1 MGILQK
7 THESEGMK
15 VYAAFKRGWDILG
28 ALVLMILL
36 LPLLIGVIALL
47 KAAPEHRALFRQ
59 WRAGRFG
66 RPFVIYKFRT
76 MRADTPPD
84 VAFRDLPDADRL
96 ITPIGRWLRRT
107 SIDELPQLWNIV
119 KGDMSF
125 IGPRPVVLTET
136 ALLRERARLGADAC
150 RPGLTGLSQV
160 KGRAT
165 LGWREKA
172 WYDALYCRYQSAR
185 LDGWILLQTVRCLLG
200 SSSEPLPW
208 QTRKSLDKNGGG
220 GYTL

>member
-7 THESEGMK
+7 KQESEGMK
-15 VYAAFKRGWDILG
+15 VYAALKRGFDILG

-36 LPLLIGVIALL
+36 LPLLIGVAVLL
-47 KAAPEHRALFRQ
+47 KAAPEHRALFCQR
-59 WRAGRFG
+59 RVGRFG
-66 RPFVIYKFRT
+66 RPFVIFKFCT

-84 VAFRDLPDADRL
+84 MAFRDLPDADRL

-107 SIDELPQLWNIV
+107 SIDELPQLWNILR
-119 KGDMSF
+119 GDMSF

-136 ALLRERARLGADAC
+136 ALLRERARLGADTC

-160 KGRAT
+160 KGRTT

-172 WYDALYCRYQSAR
+172 WYDALYCRCQGWR
-185 LDGWILLQTVRCLLG
+185 LDGWILLQTGRCLLC
-200 SSSEPLPW
+200 SALEPSPW
-208 QTRKSLDKNGGG
+208 HARKSLDKTEQG